1 MIMNNK
7 TPDRKNAKAP
17 AQKKGETPV
26 TRKPAP
32 KQPEAGSF
40 RGRLHQFNFKLRKQ
54 RLKYGTLATVMSL
67 LIVTAIILANVLVGF
82 ATDKYGLKFD
92 MTSEKRFELSDET
105 IDILKELDE
114 KVMFHVF
121 MTEENFRAL
130 TYGNEMAEIML
141 RYEVYSGG
149 NVEVNFVDPV
159 RNPSFVTK
167 YSDLVEISS
176 GSVVVE
182 KGEKYRAYALKDLYY
197 WYDSTQTNAVG
208 VSIERKLTTALLYMN
223 VEDPP
228 KAAVLYG
235 HSEVY
240 SSQIATQLYEA
251 NFNVQTLNLMT
262 DEIPDD
268 ISLLVMCCP
277 TTDYTEDEIL
287 KLEKYFASF
296 RDFIY
301 ITGADAPAL
310 TNLELLFREWGV
322 GFEDAIVCDSQY
334 RVLGDYTNV
343 ITLASTADSNLT
355 SGFSSTKYVIAP
367 YSKPMTQ
374 LWTESGLMT
383 STEILQTSPVS
394 YAKPKN
400 ASETINSYEKEDG
413 DLEGSFSAAIH
424 VEYSQ
429 IVNNVTQ
436 TSNLLFLSSP
446 YMFTADLLNSESYGN
461 MRFMTNIMNEFND
474 TIVSVELKNKKF
486 TDPELEVIGNQLTVV
501 LVLLCVIPAVI
512 IIMGIFVWYWRK
524 NR

>member
-1 MIMNNK
+1 MNNK

-17 AQKKGETPV
+17 AKKQGAQIS
-26 TRKPAP
+26 KKAAP
-32 KQPEAGSF
+32 SRPEAGSL
-40 RGRLHQFNFKLRKQ
+40 RARMHQFNFKLRKQ

-92 MTSEKRFELSDET
+92 MTSDKRFELSDET
-105 IDILKELDE
+105 IDILQDLDE
-114 KVMFHVF
+114 KVMFHIF
-121 MTEENFRAL
+121 MTEEDFRAL
-130 TYGNEMAEIML
+130 TYGNEMAEIMY
-141 RYEVYSGG
+141 RYEVYSDG

-182 KGEKYRAYALKDLYY
+182 KGEKYRAFALSDLYY
-197 WYDSTQTNAVG
+197 WYDSTQTTAVG

-223 VEDPP
+223 IEDPP
-228 KAAVLYG
+228 TAAVLYG
-235 HSEVY
+235 HEEINTSM
-240 SSQIATQLYEA
+240 IATLLYEA

-268 ISLLVMCCP
+268 VSLLVMCCP

-322 GFEDAIVCDSQY
+322 TFEDAIVCDSQY
-334 RVLGDYTNV
+334 RIYSDYTNV
-343 ITLASTADSNLT
+343 ATVAATSDSNLT

-367 YSKPMTQ
+367 YSKPMRL
-374 LWTESGLMT
+374 LWTQSGLMT
-383 STEILQTSPVS
+383 ATEILQTSPVS
-394 YAKPKN
+394 YAKLKN
-400 ASETINSYEKEDG
+400 ASETIQSYEKEEG
-413 DLEGSFSAAIH
+413 DLDGTFSAAIH

-446 YMFTADLLNSESYGN
+446 YMFTADLINSDSYGN

-474 TIVSVELKNKKF
+474 TSVSVEIQNKRF

-512 IIMGIFVWYWRK
+512 ILMGIFVWYWRK